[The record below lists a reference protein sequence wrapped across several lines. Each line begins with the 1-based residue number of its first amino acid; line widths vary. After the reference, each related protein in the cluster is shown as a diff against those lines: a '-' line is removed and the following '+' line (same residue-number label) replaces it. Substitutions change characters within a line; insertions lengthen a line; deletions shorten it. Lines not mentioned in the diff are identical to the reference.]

1 MTADSDR
8 GQNRI
13 LILGGGFGGVYT
25 AMYLAKKLGRRRD
38 VEIALVNKQNYFV
51 FQPMLAEV
59 ISGSLSI
66 YDPVV
71 PIRSLCPS
79 LNLYVG
85 EVPQDGID
93 LEQKTVTVCTSERS
107 QPHRVAYDQI
117 VLALGTLENFQ
128 AVPGLAEHGVH
139 FKVLMDGLALRN
151 RLIHALEAADVEE
164 DEAIRRAMLTFVM
177 AGGGFSGVEA
187 IAEVNDYIRDAA
199 RRYRRIKPDDIRVIL
214 LHAGPRILPELPEK
228 LSRYAQRL
236 LDKRKVDIRLQ
247 TRLGAVTAEE
257 AILSDGTK
265 IPTRTLMA
273 TIGATPNPCL
283 TALPCEQDRGR
294 IVVNEFLEVPGYP
307 GMWALGD
314 CARIIDSKSGER
326 CPPTAQYATREAKC
340 LANNIVAEMN
350 GKKKQ
355 PFSFSALGMM
365 GSLGHH
371 SAVGDVMG
379 FKVSGLLA
387 WAMWRAIYWA
397 KLPGFNRKFRVALN
411 WALHPFLGEDT
422 VPIDPGTSEEI
433 AYEHFEPGETVFKQG
448 EQGDR
453 LFVIVDGE
461 VEVVRENGPGQEQV
475 LAVLAKGECFG
486 EMALIS
492 GAPRGATARTK
503 TRVDALTLRRS
514 SFKSLFENLPQLRQ
528 SFEELVAQR
537 SGSPTKEG

>member
-8 GQNRI
+8 GQSRI

-25 AMYLAKKLGRRRD
+25 AIALEKKLRRHRD
-38 VEIALVNKQNYFV
+38 VEIALINKQNYFV

-71 PIRSLCPS
+71 PIRSLCPRV
-79 LNLYVG
+79 NLYVG
-85 EVPQDGID
+85 EVPPDGID
-93 LEQKTVTVCTSERS
+93 LERKTVTVTSAERS
-107 QPHRVAYDQI
+107 EPHTVAYDQI

-151 RLIHALEAADVEE
+151 RLIHALEAADVEQ
-164 DEAIRRAMLTFVM
+164 DATVRRAMLTFVM

-187 IAEVNDYIRDAA
+187 IAEVNDYVRDVA
-199 RRYRRIKPDDIRVIL
+199 RHYHNIKQEDIKIVL

-236 LDKRKVDIRLQ
+236 LDKRHVEIRLQ

-273 TIGATPNPCL
+273 TIGATPNPAL
-283 TALPCEQDRGR
+283 TSLPCEQDRGR
-294 IVVNEFLEVPGYP
+294 VVVNEFLEVPGYP
-307 GMWALGD
+307 GVWALGD
-314 CARIIDSKSGER
+314 CARVIDHKSGER

-350 GKKKQ
+350 GKPKK

-365 GSLGHH
+365 GSLGKR

-387 WAMWRAIYWA
+387 WLMWRAIYWA

-448 EQGDR
+448 QQGDR
-453 LFVIVDGE
+453 LFVIVEGE
-461 VEVVRENGPGQEQV
+461 VEVVREDGDGQEQV
-475 LAVLAKGECFG
+475 IAVLSKGDCFG

-503 TRVDALTLRRS
+503 TRMDALTLRRS
-514 SFKSLFENLPQLRQ
+514 SFKSLFENLPQLRE
-528 SFEELVAQR
+528 SFEQLVAQR
-537 SGSPTKEG
+537 SGQQPGQG

>member
-1 MTADSDR
+1 
-8 GQNRI
+8 
-13 LILGGGFGGVYT
+13 
-25 AMYLAKKLGRRRD
+25 
-38 VEIALVNKQNYFV
+38 
-51 FQPMLAEV
+51 
-59 ISGSLSI
+59 
-66 YDPVV
+66 
-71 PIRSLCPS
+71 
-79 LNLYVG
+79 
-85 EVPQDGID
+85 
-93 LEQKTVTVCTSERS
+93 
-107 QPHRVAYDQI
+107 
-117 VLALGTLENFQ
+117 
-128 AVPGLAEHGVH
+128 
-139 FKVLMDGLALRN
+139 
-151 RLIHALEAADVEE
+151 
-164 DEAIRRAMLTFVM
+164 M

-187 IAEVNDYIRDAA
+187 IAEVNDYVRDVA
-199 RRYRRIKPDDIRVIL
+199 RRYRRIKQEDIRVIL

-228 LSRYAQRL
+228 LSHYAQRL

-283 TALPCEQDRGR
+283 SALPCEQDRGR

-307 GMWALGD
+307 GTWALGD
-314 CARIIDSKSGER
+314 CARVIDSKTKER

-365 GSLGHH
+365 GSLGQH

-411 WALHPFLGEDT
+411 WALHPFLGDDT

-433 AYEHFEPGETVFKQG
+433 AHEHFEPGETVFKQG

-461 VEVVRENGPGQEQV
+461 VEVVREDGAGTEQV

-514 SFKSLFENLPQLRQ
+514 SFKTLFENLPQLRQ
-528 SFEELVAQR
+528 SFEELVAR
-537 SGSPTKEG
+537 RTGPATKEGSGGRSPSLRDSDRNANE